1 MFVLQLIEVTKL
13 RSLQDLGNFS
23 MDGNPM
29 ALMEHSQQFVIFQL
43 RSLKKLDGKEIT
55 EDDRLMADERFAQ
68 GKYFFVHLQLFF
80 HTLHT
85 CSTVNPLLS
94 PHLNMPSLSNTP
106 SLFRGR
112 KLISLPLFKAPLP
125 LPYYY
130 SLIDD
135 GLWVLVNHD
144 CKTLSGLIL
153 DGLFTS

>member
-23 MDGNPM
+23 MEGNPM

-68 GKYFFVHLQLFF
+68 GKYFKVHLQLFF
-80 HTLHT
+80 HTQCT

-94 PHLNMPSLSNTP
+94 PPPQINSPSLICP
-106 SLFRGR
+106 PF
-112 KLISLPLFKAPLP
+112 
-125 LPYYY
+125 
-130 SLIDD
+130 
-135 GLWVLVNHD
+135 
-144 CKTLSGLIL
+144 SGEE
-153 DGLFTS
+153 S

>member
-23 MDGNPM
+23 MEGNPM

-68 GKYFFVHLQLFF
+68 GKYFYIHLQLFF

-94 PHLNMPSLSNTP
+94 PP
-106 SLFRGR
+106 RQIR
-112 KLISLPLFKAPLP
+112 PL
-125 LPYYY
+125 
-130 SLIDD
+130 SLI
-135 GLWVLVNHD
+135 HPPFSEEES
-144 CKTLSGLIL
+144 K
-153 DGLFTS
+153 